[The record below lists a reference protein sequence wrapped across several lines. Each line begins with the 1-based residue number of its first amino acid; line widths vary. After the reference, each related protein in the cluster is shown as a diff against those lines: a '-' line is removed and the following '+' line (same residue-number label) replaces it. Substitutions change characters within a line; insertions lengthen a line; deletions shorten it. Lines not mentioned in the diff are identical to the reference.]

1 MLLLQFSTLA
11 HQLGFRTLLYLDTFF
26 SGFNL
31 ITESLDVR
39 LQPEHFQT
47 GKTVVTFPAFFSLII
62 KILIDSIDLLQ
73 FLNLFHR

>member
-1 MLLLQFSTLA
+1 MFLLHLSALADQFC
-11 HQLGFRTLLYLDTFF
+11 FRMLLYLDTFF

-31 ITESLDVR
+31 IMESLDVR

>member
-1 MLLLQFSTLA
+1 M
-11 HQLGFRTLLYLDTFF
+11 
-26 SGFNL
+26 
-31 ITESLDVR
+31 ESLDVR